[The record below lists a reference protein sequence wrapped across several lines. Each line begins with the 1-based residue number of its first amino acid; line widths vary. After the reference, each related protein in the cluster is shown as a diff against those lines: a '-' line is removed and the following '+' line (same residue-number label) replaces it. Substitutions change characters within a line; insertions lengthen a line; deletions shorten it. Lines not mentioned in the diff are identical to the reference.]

1 MLLLLLACRES
12 KEPQTNESSSPPVEL
27 IDYVNPMIATGGI
40 GYWVNCGFP
49 GAGLP
54 LGMVKISPDTA
65 TSFGSADGFY
75 RGGGYHYDDTQI
87 QGFSHM
93 HLYATGLTDYG
104 VLAAMPT
111 DGMTSEKTVRD
122 GYSADFSHDKEWAE
136 PGYYAVHIDGI
147 EVQLTATNHTAL
159 HEYRFDDTV
168 ETPTVLLDLG
178 HSMGRGKVLEA
189 ALDIAQGGQNFSGEL
204 IMDGEMSDP
213 FKMYFYGA
221 FESPPVSWGT
231 WEGPN
236 FSEES
241 SVYALNDDVQLG
253 GWFSFEP
260 ETTARMRIALSNLS
274 VAKAQSNFDAQHS
287 GFSIEDDR
295 AAALDIWGEK
305 LDAIKVWGGSETE
318 REIFATALY
327 HSLMMP
333 TLFSDDDHAFLA
345 FDGSERNENRPFYTD
360 FSLWDTYRTVHPLY
374 TMLWPEMHSDL
385 LWSLT
390 QMALDGRG
398 LPRWPLANTDAEV
411 MLGTSV
417 NIVVGE
423 AYIKGL
429 SGFDESNFYEFSK
442 DAVLGRE
449 ELSFGSPP
457 NLTTYEE
464 LGYWPEE
471 EHGRSVAWAQEQ
483 SIADYALAQMGLHM
497 QDSTDAE
504 HLLSRS
510 ENWRNLW
517 DEEIEWFHGRQR
529 DGTFGELTSQ
539 SAWDE
544 DFTEGNARQ
553 YLWLV
558 PHNPEGL
565 FETLGGTERSLERLH
580 EFFDEMEDADLEAP
594 GAPESWYWHGNE
606 PDIHASFFF
615 ALAGEPQ
622 TTDKWVQWIQ
632 NNRYS
637 ATPDGLAGND
647 DGGTLSAWYVL
658 SSIGLYPLAGTD
670 RYVLTTPIWDRVEFT
685 LNNEELSIE
694 RHGNG
699 SRDKVLIDDNIW
711 NSPDVKHED
720 LKNIIFELE

>member
-1 MLLLLLACRES
+1 MLLLLLACREDHPPTP
-12 KEPQTNESSSPPVEL
+12 KETAAPAVEL
-27 IDYVNPMIATGGI
+27 IDYVNPIIATGGV

-49 GAGLP
+49 GAGRP
-54 LGMVKISPDTA
+54 LGMVKVSPDTA

-111 DGMTSEKTVRD
+111 DGMTPEKTHRD
-122 GYSADFSHDKEWAE
+122 GYGANFSHDEEWAE
-136 PGYYAVHIDGI
+136 PGYYAVHFQGI
-147 EVQLTATNHTAL
+147 EVELSATDHTAL
-159 HEYRFDDTV
+159 HEYRFDSSIED
-168 ETPTVLLDLG
+168 PTVLLDLG

-189 ALDIAQGGQNFSGEL
+189 TLDIADDGQSFSGDL

-213 FKMYFYGA
+213 FRMYFYGT
-221 FESPPVSWGT
+221 FELPPTSWGV
-231 WEGPN
+231 WNEDEL
-236 FSEES
+236 FDQS
-241 SVYALNDDVQLG
+241 SISTIGDDVELG

-260 ETTARMRIALSNLS
+260 DSTVRMRIALSNLS
-274 VAKAQSNFDAQHS
+274 VLKAQSNFEAQHS
-287 GFSIEDDR
+287 GFDINQDR
-295 AAALDIWGEK
+295 EAALAVWRDK
-305 LDAIKVWGGSETE
+305 LNAIQVWGGDEAE

-327 HSLMMP
+327 HTLMMP
-333 TLFSDDDHAFLA
+333 TLFSDHDHEFLS
-345 FDGSERNENRPFYTD
+345 FGGVTRNEDRPFYTD

-374 TMLWPEMHSDL
+374 TLLWPDLHVDL

-390 QMALDGRG
+390 QMALDGGG
-398 LPRWPLANTDAEV
+398 LPRWPLANTDAGV

-417 NIVVGE
+417 NIVTAE
-423 AYIKGL
+423 AYLKGL
-429 SGFDESNFYEFSK
+429 SGFDESNFYTFSK
-442 DAVLGRE
+442 NAMLDRE
-449 ELSFGSPP
+449 PLNFGNPP

-483 SIADYALAQMGLHM
+483 SIADYALAQMGLSM
-497 QDSTDAE
+497 GDSVDAN
-504 HLLSRS
+504 HLLARS

-517 DEEIEWFHGRQR
+517 DPQIEWFHGRKR
-529 DGTFGELTSQ
+529 DGSFGELISE

-565 FETLGGTERSLERLH
+565 FETIGGTERTLERLH
-580 EFFDEMEDADLEAP
+580 EFFDEMEDADIEAP

-606 PDIHASFFF
+606 PDIHVPFFF
-615 ALAGEPQ
+615 ALATEPQ
-622 TTDKWVQWIQ
+622 STDRWVDWIQ
-632 NNRYS
+632 KNRYS

-670 RYVLTTPIWDRVEFT
+670 RYVLTTPIWDRTEFNLQEKSLT
-685 LNNEELSIE
+685 IE
-694 RHGNG
+694 KNG
-699 SRDKVLIDDNIW
+699 SGIRSEIQIGGTKW
-711 NSPDVKHED
+711 TSPDVTHSQLED
-720 LKNIIFELE
+720 ILFVLE